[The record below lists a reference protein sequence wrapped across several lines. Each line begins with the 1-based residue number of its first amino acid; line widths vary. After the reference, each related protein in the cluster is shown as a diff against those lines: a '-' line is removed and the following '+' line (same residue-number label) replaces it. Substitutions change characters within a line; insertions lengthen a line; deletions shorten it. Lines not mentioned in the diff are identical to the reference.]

1 MHYFKRNIGDYHKKA
16 GRLSML
22 EHGAYT
28 LLLDACYDRERFPT
42 RDEAI
47 DWTWARSPEEV
58 AAVEFVLSKFF
69 TLEDGR
75 YVQTRIAEEVE
86 AYHQI
91 ALKNKAI
98 AEKREADKRTKRE
111 TSSTKRAAE
120 STKRERP
127 VNDSAPNQEP
137 LTTNQEPVDQKP
149 LSPTAPATGAEKPA
163 RKKSAKFDPLTAR
176 PANITATAWA
186 DFCAHRQ
193 KKSALTEKACELI
206 ANKLAA
212 HHDPEAVLYRSIENG
227 WTGIFPEQVTHETSP
242 GTRGTGRLSAVD
254 AVRQAIAARSVAEAE
269 QDLAGQALAED
280 GGAVRPALDGEFRR
294 VG

>member
-42 RDEAI
+42 KDEAI

-69 TLEDGR
+69 TLDDGR

-91 ALKNKAI
+91 AQKNKAI
-98 AEKREADKRTKRE
+98 AEKREADKRTKRAQQGTTGE
-111 TSSTKRAAE
+111 QG
-120 STKRERP
+120 
-127 VNDSAPNQEP
+127 VNDSPPNQEP
-137 LTTNQEPVDQKP
+137 LTTNHKPVDQKP
-149 LSPTAPATGAEKPA
+149 LSPAAPATTPEKPA
-163 RKKSAKFDPLTAR
+163 RKKSDKFDPLTAR
-176 PANITATAWA
+176 PVSVSQEAWA
-186 DFCAHRQ
+186 DFCAHRHR
-193 KKSALTEKACELI
+193 KSALSAKACELI
-206 ANKLAA
+206 ANKLAT
-212 HHDPEAVLYRSIENG
+212 HHDPDAVLYRSIENG
-227 WTGIFPEQVTHETSP
+227 WTGIFPEQVPHEASP
-242 GTRGTGRLSAVD
+242 NIRATGRLSAVD
-254 AVRQAIAARSVAEAE
+254 AVKHAIATRETAEARPG
-269 QDLAGQALAED
+269 LAGQAMAED
-280 GGAVRPALDGEFRR
+280 GGAVRAALDGEFRR